1 MNQTESRMH
10 ECTFLSRTV
19 RIAIMFFVF
28 LPFLVNGCASKS
40 DLIAVDAPGGDPWFR
55 AARTSDIATLKKM
68 VEAGRKVDEPNKLGV
83 TALMTASRNGGPEL
97 IKWFIEQGADASR
110 FDQDGQSALVY
121 ALVGNSTGIKLER
134 TVEML
139 IKAGANPFT
148 VDKFGFQPVQ
158 QMLELD
164 MDAQVRGLKYTD
176 RKPCDLMPVRRDEV
190 TISRAARRLQKI
202 ALAEFL
208 EAEGCW

>member
-1 MNQTESRMH
+1 MNQTVRSVL
-10 ECTFLSRTV
+10 LS
-19 RIAIMFFVF
+19 FVF

-40 DLIAVDAPGGDPWFR
+40 NVIAVDAPGGDPWFR

-97 IKWFIEQGADASR
+97 IKWFLDEGADASR
-110 FDQDGQSALVY
+110 LDQDGQSALVY

-134 TVEML
+134 IVEML
-139 IKAGANPFT
+139 IKAGANPFV
-148 VDKFGFQPVQ
+148 VDKLGFQPVQ

-176 RKPCDLMPVRRDEV
+176 KKPCDLLPARRDEV
-190 TISRAARRLQKI
+190 TISKAARRMQKI